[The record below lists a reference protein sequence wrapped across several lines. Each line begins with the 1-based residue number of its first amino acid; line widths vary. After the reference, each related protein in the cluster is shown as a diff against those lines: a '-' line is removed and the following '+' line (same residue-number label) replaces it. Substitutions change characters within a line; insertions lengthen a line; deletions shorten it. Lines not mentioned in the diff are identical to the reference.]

1 MKNDY
6 YDYVI
11 NVGSDINALE
21 PLVAVKQEDK
31 AIMEANRLEQHYSFV
46 DVVYSPEIDPE
57 INEIV
62 YKNY

>member
-1 MKNDY
+1 MKNDC

-21 PLVAVKQEDK
+21 PLVAVKQKDD
-31 AIMEANRLEQHYSFV
+31 AIIEAKRLEQHYPFV
-46 DVVYSPEIDPE
+46 DVIYSPENDTE
-57 INEIV
+57 TNKLV

>member
-11 NVGSDINALE
+11 NVGSDVNALE

-31 AIMEANRLEQHYSFV
+31 AIMEANRLKQHYSFV
-46 DVVYSPEIDPE
+46 DVVYSPESNPE